1 MSLSKKQK
9 KQKSRIRMA
18 KKTRSEQ
25 QKKGIFRKKS

>member
-1 MSLSKKQK
+1 MALTAKEKKK
-9 KQKSRIRMA
+9 KNRIKIA

>member
-1 MSLSKKQK
+1 MALTAKEKKK
-9 KQKSRIRMA
+9 KNRTKLA